1 MGIKKYETYR
11 LDMYL
16 EDDKVWM
23 SVWVFRAE
31 DDRIHFVSIE
41 GSNNNSTVFNYINT
55 YVLNR
60 NDIK

>member
-1 MGIKKYETYR
+1 
-11 LDMYL
+11 MYL